1 MDEGR
6 PPEDR
11 IDFEGLERLSPSAP
25 PPKEKRGGMLP
36 KLAAF
41 LVPLVVLAAVPWLIL
56 TRVVHTSPKPT
67 PAPTVS
73 VSSSATASPSS
84 STSAA
89 KGRYEIANLK
99 SCLRIHDSPGTGT
112 PWFDCLT
119 PGVQLDSDGQ
129 TAETD
134 GVAWL
139 HVHDPF
145 KKKDGWA
152 AGTYLRKVA

>member
-1 MDEGR
+1 MDEER
-6 PPEDR
+6 PPEER
-11 IDFEGLERLSPSAP
+11 IHFDELERLSPSAP
-25 PPKEKRGGMLP
+25 PPEEKRGSTLT
-36 KLAAF
+36 KLVAF
-41 LVPLVVLAAVPWLIL
+41 IVPIAVLAAVPWFIL
-56 TRVVHTSPKPT
+56 TRVVHTSPPK
-67 PAPTVS
+67 PAPSVTVS
-73 VSSSATASPSS
+73 HTPSTSASP

-99 SCLRIHDSPGTGT
+99 TCLRIHDAPGTT
-112 PWFDCLT
+112 TTWFDCLT

-134 GVAWL
+134 GIAWL